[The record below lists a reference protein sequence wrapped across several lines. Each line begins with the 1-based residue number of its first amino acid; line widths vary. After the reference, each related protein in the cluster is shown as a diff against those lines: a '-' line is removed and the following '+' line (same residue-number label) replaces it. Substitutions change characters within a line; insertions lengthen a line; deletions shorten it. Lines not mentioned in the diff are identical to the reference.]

1 MARTELPSSTIRALA
16 LCALVVFAAGSAA
29 AAPSLGAIRVNRTS
43 GVAPLAVLFD
53 ATATTDSSFDR
64 EFHTLQYEWDFGDPG
79 SGIWPISGKSRNG
92 AVGGVAG
99 HLFTEGGSYTVTL
112 TVTNPAGQS
121 ITRTIDIDVE
131 AEDAHAWSGSY
142 RYANGSNF
150 SGCPAGSTHVGGVS
164 SMNSAFSGRMGANT
178 RHLFRRGDT
187 FSLTPYA
194 HPANGPILIGAFGSG
209 ARPVINSSASGN
221 TVMIQTRND
230 WRVIHLD
237 FRGGGPPIGQP
248 GDSSFSVTNAT
259 GWDLNMDGVFTCLQ
273 YWNRANPH
281 VSGLAPSLIH
291 I

>member
-121 ITRTIDIDVE
+121 ITRT
-131 AEDAHAWSGSY
+131 
-142 RYANGSNF
+142 
-150 SGCPAGSTHVGGVS
+150 
-164 SMNSAFSGRMGANT
+164 
-178 RHLFRRGDT
+178 
-187 FSLTPYA
+187 
-194 HPANGPILIGAFGSG
+194 
-209 ARPVINSSASGN
+209 
-221 TVMIQTRND
+221 
-230 WRVIHLD
+230 
-237 FRGGGPPIGQP
+237 
-248 GDSSFSVTNAT
+248 
-259 GWDLNMDGVFTCLQ
+259 CLL
-273 YWNRANPH
+273 YT
-281 VSGLAPSLIH
+281 SPSPRD
-291 I
+291 